1 MLIDW
6 VVALAFPCQRPFVHN
21 GGVAEIPRYRI
32 LADRESS
39 SAANWWQSAG
49 GGGPLLWT
57 RQTVEAITV
66 PTYLDHDWAR
76 DWGSLQRFEP
86 LDPDATPAELLRG
99 SEVRWGWTTPG
110 PMN

>member
-1 MLIDW
+1 M
-6 VVALAFPCQRPFVHN
+6 ALAFPCQRPFVHN
-21 GGVAEIPRYRI
+21 GGVAEIPGYRI

-39 SAANWWQSAG
+39 SAANWWQSSG

-57 RQTVEAITV
+57 TQTVEAVTV
-66 PTYLDHDWAR
+66 PTYLDHDWSR

-86 LDPDATPAELLRG
+86 LDPSATPAQLLRG